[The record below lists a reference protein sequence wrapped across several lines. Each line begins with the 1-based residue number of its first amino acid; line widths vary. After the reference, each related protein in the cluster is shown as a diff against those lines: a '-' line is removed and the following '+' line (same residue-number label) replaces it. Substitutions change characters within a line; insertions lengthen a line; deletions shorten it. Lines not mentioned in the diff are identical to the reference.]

1 MNLTLSDEQ
10 EMIRDSVHD
19 YFTGAYDFEAHL
31 ARVAAGRDN
40 DNGIDRARWQAMA
53 ELGWLGLTAPEA
65 AGGLGAGPE
74 ETMVLMEGAGAA
86 LCIEPLL
93 PTVALGVPLL
103 AEGAKGSPAADA
115 LARVMA
121 GQASVAV
128 AWTESAHGFAPL
140 SIATT
145 AQATTDGGYRLD
157 GHKVLVEN
165 GADAEWIV
173 IPARTN
179 GSDNAADGIS
189 LFLVPRDV
197 AGLGITPVRMLDGSR
212 SADLA
217 LEQVEV
223 PATHLIGQP
232 SQGGKLLTA
241 AVYRGLAAS
250 CAEAL
255 GAMRRALDICKSYL
269 HERQQF
275 GKPLAAFQALQHRY
289 VEMLIAEE
297 RARSLT
303 MLAAIRL
310 RTGDLDD
317 PETLRDLSLAKLG
330 VGRSARMIGGNAI
343 QLHGGM
349 GMAYEYPIGHYYRK
363 LLCCDAAFGSQDD
376 HLALLA
382 HQLAPQAQA
391 A

>member
-19 YFTGAYDFEAHL
+19 YFTDAYDFETHL
-31 ARVAAGRDN
+31 KRVAAGR

-53 ELGWLGLTAPEA
+53 ELGWLGLTAPDA

-74 ETMVLMEGAGAA
+74 ETMLLMEGAGAA

-103 AEGAKGSPAADA
+103 AKAVEGSPAADA
-115 LARVMA
+115 LTRVME
-121 GQASVAV
+121 GQASVAL

-140 SIATT
+140 SVTTT
-145 AQATTDGGYRLD
+145 AQVTGDGTYRLD
-157 GHKVLVEN
+157 GYKVLVAN
-165 GADAEWIV
+165 GADADWII
-173 IPARTN
+173 IPARTG
-179 GSDNAADGIS
+179 GSSITDADGIS
-189 LFLVPRDV
+189 LFLVPRDT
-197 AGLGITPVRMLDGSR
+197 AGLTATPVRMLDGSR

-217 LEQVEV
+217 LAQVDV
-223 PATHLIGQP
+223 PASHLIGQP
-232 SQGGKLLTA
+232 GQGGKLLTA

-255 GAMRRALDICKSYL
+255 GAMRRSLEICKTYL

-382 HQLAPQAQA
+382 SQLVPQAQA